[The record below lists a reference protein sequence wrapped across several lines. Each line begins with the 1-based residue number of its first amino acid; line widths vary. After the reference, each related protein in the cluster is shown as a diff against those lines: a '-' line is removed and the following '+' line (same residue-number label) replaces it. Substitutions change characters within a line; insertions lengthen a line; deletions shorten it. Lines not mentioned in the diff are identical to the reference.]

1 MRTLTPRGGGLVA
14 MIVVS
19 RKDNRTRRGLTVSG
33 IVATLVAIV
42 ITTLAAD
49 LARVAGVDFAV
60 SGGETI
66 PVSGIAVMTGL
77 FSLVGLVMA
86 VALRGLSARPA
97 ERFMWTAWSLTAVSL
112 VPPVLAAGDAATA
125 DALMGLHLV
134 AALVMIPALASS
146 LRNPPDRLVHPA
158 RHD

>member
-1 MRTLTPRGGGLVA
+1 

-125 DALMGLHLV
+125 VALMGLHLV
-134 AALVMIPALASS
+134 AALVMIRALAWS